1 MIQFDNRKKAIMA
14 LMILAVMYT
23 VVVFALPL
31 VKNSVF
37 VISYLF
43 ALLAVVGQ
51 TAVWHFGWHGKESI
65 QSKFYGYPVIAIGM
79 VYMLVQLG
87 GSLLFMLL
95 ARWVPLWIPSVL
107 YVLLLGVML
116 IGCIAAD
123 IARTEIER
131 VEKEQTRD
139 TQCMRKLR
147 AMCTALYQNS
157 MGSETE
163 GVLDGLCWA
172 LQYSDPVST
181 EELKPEEEEMLL
193 LMNQMAEKQEQGQY
207 GQVLVLADRMKKK
220 LQYRN
225 QMCRAGKESM

>member
-1 MIQFDNRKKAIMA
+1 
-14 LMILAVMYT
+14 
-23 VVVFALPL
+23 
-31 VKNSVF
+31 
-37 VISYLF
+37 
-43 ALLAVVGQ
+43 
-51 TAVWHFGWHGKESI
+51 
-65 QSKFYGYPVIAIGM
+65 
-79 VYMLVQLG
+79 
-87 GSLLFMLL
+87 MLL

-163 GVLDGLCWA
+163 GVLDGLCRA

>member
-1 MIQFDNRKKAIMA
+1 MIQFDNRKKAVMA
-14 LMILAVMYT
+14 LVILAVMYT
-23 VVVFALPL
+23 IVVFVMPFN
-31 VKNSVF
+31 KNAVF
-37 VISYLF
+37 VVSYLF
-43 ALLAVVGQ
+43 ALLAVMGQ
-51 TAVWHFGWHGKESI
+51 AAVWHFGWHGKESI

-87 GSLLFMLL
+87 VSLLFMIL
-95 ARWVPLWIPSVL
+95 ARWVPLWIPAVL
-107 YVLLLGVML
+107 YVVLLGVMM

-123 IARTEIER
+123 IARTEVER
-131 VEKEQTRD
+131 VEQEQTRD

-163 GVLDGLCWA
+163 EVMGDLCRE

-181 EELKPEEEEMLL
+181 EELRPEEEEMLL
-193 LMNQMAEKQEQGQY
+193 LLKQMEEKQEQGQY
-207 GQVLVLADRMKKK
+207 DQVLVLADRMKKK

-225 QMCRAGKESM
+225 QMCRAGKKSM